1 MADAPQKTITIR
13 YTPAPRTIVYD
24 NLKHS
29 LTPSEAAKILRTV
42 DRTKISTKTP
52 QRPKGGE
59 VYIYRAKIIGK
70 AWRYDGYE
78 RCWRSN
84 GTHYY
89 PKFHNLD
96 ASKENAVF
104 KIIRHAAFDKTTNA
118 KFKFSRVTYVE
129 LSRNDRDNPLVIVQ
143 YFGDETAIAV
153 PDPLTQRRISLPKSH
168 NSRCTLRS
176 SSHRRRVTTSEPT
189 RLTAQISESR
199 LIKASQCK
207 VIVDHPHHQ
216 SMDIQDSNV
225 ASEVSVTSPSSSA
238 LDEDLREASAQG
250 DEERVASL
258 LAAGAGV
265 NSVNRVNGWTALHW
279 AAKRDHAH
287 IVSLLLG
294 SGANASIKSAAGK
307 SPADVCTSP
316 KLAKLLNSVGNS
328 PSATKSSSSPA
339 DEDSAARSETAPAAA
354 RASTTG
360 FVPNYLRNPEFHYA
374 RRTAGSASAAA
385 AAAASGGGTLPG
397 SRLPLLLL
405 ARVAKSRDP
414 DFIEVEL
421 ANRSY
426 DGLMDLLCQELGQDP
441 VSVERIR
448 KLPNVRLRN
457 DADVGRLEHGQQL
470 ELVLQTI

>member
-1 MADAPQKTITIR
+1 
-13 YTPAPRTIVYD
+13 
-24 NLKHS
+24 
-29 LTPSEAAKILRTV
+29 
-42 DRTKISTKTP
+42 
-52 QRPKGGE
+52 
-59 VYIYRAKIIGK
+59 
-70 AWRYDGYE
+70 
-78 RCWRSN
+78 
-84 GTHYY
+84 
-89 PKFHNLD
+89 
-96 ASKENAVF
+96 
-104 KIIRHAAFDKTTNA
+104 
-118 KFKFSRVTYVE
+118 RVTYVE

-153 PDPLTQRRISLPKSH
+153 PDPVTQRRISLPKSR

-199 LIKASQCK
+199 LIEASQCK

-385 AAAASGGGTLPG
+385 AAASAAAASGGGTLPG
-397 SRLPLLLL
+397 SRQPLLLL

-470 ELVLQTI
+470 ELPQPPLKRPRRGGSWQPELSLQPCDQQLLLAVRRCSRDVQNVLQGARLRVDRSCGVTDVANADLQLIGQVVSDAFKRWREAYAELLSQLRVVASMLACSAG